1 MLLLH
6 DCVDKFDIYAHSC
19 PMSCTRTRR
28 IILASS
34 RDEIFALIYGVYAV
48 YSLEVAQTLAQRTQ
62 QTQKKCHCYLFYGFK
77 FKSAFRSLSL
87 ISLQL

>member
-62 QTQKKCHCYLFYGFK
+62 QTQKKMPL
-77 FKSAFRSLSL
+77 LL
-87 ISLQL
+87 ILRFQIQVCF